1 MTTSHSFHFKTLIEK
16 IEKFFNRLQQ
26 ENRLVDDIYN
36 EFSLQHELGIF
47 LRNDLNPKEY
57 KVQFERNIKD
67 DILKLSFD
75 KEEKKIIDENGKVIA
90 KKEQLIDKS
99 GKSIVKKEIDLVIL
113 GKNGENGEKYAVE
126 LKFPRNGQHPEQMY
140 QFIKDIAFMEQ
151 LKQAGFTRTYCVC
164 LVDDKNFYSGRR
176 QGIYAYFRS
185 PQIPIHGNIEKPTG
199 KEKFEEE
206 YKPITVKGTYH
217 VQWQELQ
224 GNYRYYVIACE

>member
-1 MTTSHSFHFKTLIEK
+1 MTTSHSLHLNTLIEQ
-16 IEKFFNRLQQ
+16 FFNQLQQ
-26 ENRLVDDIYN
+26 ENTLQDDIYN

-47 LRNDLNPKEY
+47 LRHTLNPQGEKKY
-57 KVQFERNIKD
+57 KVQFERNISDKILGLNINKD
-67 DILKLSFD
+67 DI
-75 KEEKKIIDENGKVIA
+75 
-90 KKEQLIDKS
+90 
-99 GKSIVKKEIDLVIL
+99 VKREIDVVIL
-113 GKNGENGEKYAVE
+113 GENGEKYAVE

-151 LKQAGFTRTYCVC
+151 LKQAGFTQTYCVC
-164 LVDDKNFYSGRR
+164 VVDDKNFYLGRS

-206 YKPITVKGTYH
+206 YKPIKVKGTYH